1 MSETIRYRGEV
12 GAARKRI
19 YTRRLVPHYGT
30 ASNQTI
36 QFDCASLQGGDAM
49 AKSTMD
55 FAQQNTERAVQ
66 ATNWVRAIA
75 EQNLN
80 QSKAAFEGLLTI
92 ARNAV
97 PSVHRQSSAIC
108 EHSIAAAEQTLS
120 NAFDFA
126 HKVQELVQIQ
136 SDFVSRQAQVLGEQ
150 TKELGQRMMEGVQEI
165 EKATEARM
173 AESRRRSEA
182 A

>member
-1 MSETIRYRGEV
+1 
-12 GAARKRI
+12 
-19 YTRRLVPHYGT
+19 
-30 ASNQTI
+30 
-36 QFDCASLQGGDAM
+36 M

-66 ATNWVRAIA
+66 ATNWVLAIG

-108 EHSIAAAEQTLS
+108 EHSIAAAEQTLA

-126 HKVQELVQIQ
+126 HKVVRIKEPQELVQLQ
-136 SDFVSRQAQVLGEQ
+136 SEFVSRQSQVLGDQ
-150 TKELGQRMMEGVQEI
+150 AKELGQRMMEGVQE
-165 EKATEARM
+165 TQEAMDAGTSETRK
-173 AESRRRSEA
+173 RSEA

>member
-1 MSETIRYRGEV
+1 
-12 GAARKRI
+12 
-19 YTRRLVPHYGT
+19 
-30 ASNQTI
+30 
-36 QFDCASLQGGDAM
+36 M

-66 ATNWVRAIA
+66 ATNWVLAIA

-80 QSKAAFEGLLTI
+80 QSKATLEGLLTI

-108 EHSIAAAEQTLS
+108 EHSIAAAEQSLS

-126 HKVQELVQIQ
+126 HRVIRIKELQELVQIQ
-136 SDFVSRQAQVLGEQ
+136 SDFVSRQAQMLVEQ
-150 TKELGQRMMEGVQEI
+150 TKELGQRMMEGAQEI
-165 EKATEARM
+165 EKATETGT

>member
-1 MSETIRYRGEV
+1 
-12 GAARKRI
+12 
-19 YTRRLVPHYGT
+19 
-30 ASNQTI
+30 
-36 QFDCASLQGGDAM
+36 M
-49 AKSTMD
+49 AKSTMN
-55 FAQQNTERAVQ
+55 FAQQNTERAAQ
-66 ATNWVRAIA
+66 ATNWVLAIA

-80 QSKAAFEGLLTI
+80 QSKAALEGLLTI

-126 HKVQELVQIQ
+126 HKIVRIKEPQELVQIQ
-136 SDFVSRQAQVLGEQ
+136 SDFVSQQAQVLGEQ
-150 TKELGQRMMEGVQEI
+150 TKELGQRMMQGAQEI
-165 EKATEARM
+165 ERATETGT

>member
-1 MSETIRYRGEV
+1 
-12 GAARKRI
+12 
-19 YTRRLVPHYGT
+19 
-30 ASNQTI
+30 
-36 QFDCASLQGGDAM
+36 M

-66 ATNWVRAIA
+66 ATNWMLAIA

-80 QSKAAFEGLLTI
+80 QSNAALESFLTI

-97 PSVHRQSSAIC
+97 RSIDRQSSAIC
-108 EHSIAAAEQTLS
+108 EHSMAATEQTLS

-126 HKVQELVQIQ
+126 HKVIRIKEPQELVQIQ

-150 TKELGQRMMEGVQEI
+150 TKELGQRMME
-165 EKATEARM
+165 R
-173 AESRRRSEA
+173 
-182 A
+182 

>member
-1 MSETIRYRGEV
+1 
-12 GAARKRI
+12 
-19 YTRRLVPHYGT
+19 
-30 ASNQTI
+30 
-36 QFDCASLQGGDAM
+36 M

-66 ATNWVRAIA
+66 ATNWVLAIA

-80 QSKAAFEGLLTI
+80 QSKVALEGLLTI

-108 EHSIAAAEQTLS
+108 EHSIAAAEQSLS

-126 HKVQELVQIQ
+126 HRVIRIKELQELVQIQ

-150 TKELGQRMMEGVQEI
+150 TKELGQRMMEGVQKI
-165 EKATEARM
+165 AKATETEM

>member
-1 MSETIRYRGEV
+1 
-12 GAARKRI
+12 
-19 YTRRLVPHYGT
+19 
-30 ASNQTI
+30 
-36 QFDCASLQGGDAM
+36 M
-49 AKSTMD
+49 ANSTMD

-66 ATNWVRAIA
+66 ATNWVLAIA

-80 QSKAAFEGLLTI
+80 QGKAALEGLLTI

-97 PSVHRQSSAIC
+97 RSIDRQSSAIC

-120 NAFDFA
+120 NAFDFS
-126 HKVQELVQIQ
+126 HKVIRIKEPHEFVQIQ

-150 TKELGQRMMEGVQEI
+150 SKELGQRMMEEVQEI
-165 EKATEARM
+165 EKATEAGM
-173 AESRRRSEA
+173 AESPRRSEA

>member
-1 MSETIRYRGEV
+1 
-12 GAARKRI
+12 
-19 YTRRLVPHYGT
+19 
-30 ASNQTI
+30 
-36 QFDCASLQGGDAM
+36 M

-66 ATNWVRAIA
+66 ASDWVRAIA

-80 QSKAAFEGLLTI
+80 QSKAALEGFLTI

-97 PSVHRQSSAIC
+97 RSVDRQSSAIC

-126 HKVQELVQIQ
+126 HKVIRIKEPQELVQIQ

-150 TKELGQRMMEGVQEI
+150 TKEFGQRMMEGAQEI
-165 EKATEARM
+165 EKATEAGTSETRK
-173 AESRRRSEA
+173 RSEA

>member
-1 MSETIRYRGEV
+1 
-12 GAARKRI
+12 
-19 YTRRLVPHYGT
+19 
-30 ASNQTI
+30 
-36 QFDCASLQGGDAM
+36 M

-55 FAQQNTERAVQ
+55 FARQSTERAVQ
-66 ATNWVRAIA
+66 ATDWVRAIA

-97 PSVHRQSSAIC
+97 PSVDGQSSAIC

-120 NAFDFA
+120 NACDFA
-126 HKVQELVQIQ
+126 HKVIRIKEPQELVQIQ
-136 SDFVSRQAQVLGEQ
+136 SDFVTRQSQVLGDQ
-150 TKELGQRMMEGVQEI
+150 AKELGQKMMEGVQEI
-165 EKATEARM
+165 QKATEAGTSETRK
-173 AESRRRSEA
+173 RSEA

>member
-1 MSETIRYRGEV
+1 
-12 GAARKRI
+12 
-19 YTRRLVPHYGT
+19 
-30 ASNQTI
+30 
-36 QFDCASLQGGDAM
+36 M

-66 ATNWVRAIA
+66 ATNWLCAIA

-80 QSKAAFEGLLTI
+80 QTRAAFEGLMTI

-97 PSVHRQSSAIC
+97 PTLERQSSAIC

-126 HKVQELVQIQ
+126 HKVVRIKEPQELVQLQ
-136 SDFVSRQAQVLGEQ
+136 SDFISRQSQVLGDQ
-150 TKELGQRMMEGVQEI
+150 AKELGQRMMEGVQEI
-165 EKATEARM
+165 EKATEAGM

>member
-1 MSETIRYRGEV
+1 
-12 GAARKRI
+12 
-19 YTRRLVPHYGT
+19 
-30 ASNQTI
+30 
-36 QFDCASLQGGDAM
+36 M

-55 FAQQNTERAVQ
+55 FTWQNTERAVQ
-66 ATNWVRAIA
+66 ATNWMRAIA

-97 PSVHRQSSAIC
+97 PSGDRKSSAIC

-126 HKVQELVQIQ
+126 HKVIRIKEPQELVQIQ
-136 SDFVSRQAQVLGEQ
+136 SDFVSRQAQVLGGQ
-150 TKELGQRMMEGVQEI
+150 TKELGQRMMEGVQET
-165 EKATEARM
+165 ETATEVGT
-173 AESRRRSEA
+173 AESRRRSDA

>member
-1 MSETIRYRGEV
+1 
-12 GAARKRI
+12 
-19 YTRRLVPHYGT
+19 
-30 ASNQTI
+30 
-36 QFDCASLQGGDAM
+36 M

-55 FAQQNTERAVQ
+55 FAQQNTERAEQ
-66 ATNWVRAIA
+66 ATNWMHALA

-80 QSKAAFEGLLTI
+80 QSKAALEGLSTI

-97 PSVHRQSSAIC
+97 RGVDRQSSAIC

-126 HKVQELVQIQ
+126 HKVIGIKEPQELVQIQ
-136 SDFVSRQAQVLGEQ
+136 SDFVSRQAQVLVEQ
-150 TKELGQRMMEGVQEI
+150 TKELGQRMMEVVQEI
-165 EKATEARM
+165 EKA
-173 AESRRRSEA
+173 AEVGTAEFRPRSEA

>member
-1 MSETIRYRGEV
+1 
-12 GAARKRI
+12 
-19 YTRRLVPHYGT
+19 
-30 ASNQTI
+30 
-36 QFDCASLQGGDAM
+36 M

-55 FAQQNTERAVQ
+55 LAQQNTERAAQ
-66 ATNWVRAIA
+66 ATNWMRAMA

-80 QSKAAFEGLLTI
+80 QSKAAFEGLLMI

-97 PSVHRQSSAIC
+97 RSADRQSSPIC
-108 EHSIAAAEQTLS
+108 EQSIAAAEETLS

-126 HKVQELVQIQ
+126 HKAIRIKGPQELVQIQ
-136 SDFVSRQAQVLGEQ
+136 SDFISRQAQVLGEQ

-165 EKATEARM
+165 EKATETAT

>member
-1 MSETIRYRGEV
+1 
-12 GAARKRI
+12 
-19 YTRRLVPHYGT
+19 
-30 ASNQTI
+30 
-36 QFDCASLQGGDAM
+36 
-49 AKSTMD
+49 MD

-66 ATNWVRAIA
+66 ATNWVCALA

-80 QSKAAFEGLLTI
+80 QSKAALEGLLTI

-97 PSVHRQSSAIC
+97 RTVDRQSSTIC

-126 HKVQELVQIQ
+126 HKVIRIKEPQELAQIQ
-136 SDFVSRQAQVLGEQ
+136 SDFVSRQAQVLADQ
-150 TKELGQRMMEGVQEI
+150 TKELGQRMQRMMEGVQEI
-165 EKATEARM
+165 EKATEAGT